1 MKTRYIT
8 LEAPHPSPPPQG
20 VREFQALSGKVCQ
33 NKRTFMYYCAIFS
46 IDIVNTL
53 CYNVFMSDSTVKYY
67 EIHSVNGFIFRFK
80 LDLNPV
86 NNKYEPHIWHR
97 HQVEPEQVVSAFM
110 NLTEEFWNLKHN
122 RFEGY
127 SETDDLNI
135 FYNYYS
141 KDKTRVMIITAFR
154 I

>member
-1 MKTRYIT
+1 
-8 LEAPHPSPPPQG
+8 
-20 VREFQALSGKVCQ
+20 
-33 NKRTFMYYCAIFS
+33 
-46 IDIVNTL
+46 
-53 CYNVFMSDSTVKYY
+53 MSDSTVKYY

-80 LDLNPV
+80 LDLNSV